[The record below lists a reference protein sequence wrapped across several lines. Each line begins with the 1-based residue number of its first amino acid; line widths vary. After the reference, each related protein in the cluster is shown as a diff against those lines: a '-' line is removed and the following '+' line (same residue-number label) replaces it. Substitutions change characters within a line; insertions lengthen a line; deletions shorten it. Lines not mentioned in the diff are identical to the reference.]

1 MSVRNDAYLDYKAG
15 VKYKDIA
22 AKYGVSL
29 STVKSWAV
37 RYWKAEKVA
46 TKDKKVATKSAKVA
60 TKRLQPKKHA
70 GGAPRRNTNAVKHG
84 LFAKYLPVETLSIV
98 TEIDDA
104 SPLDILWANIK
115 IKFASILR
123 AQQIMFVDDADDNTE
138 ITETDKSIKIDAEN
152 RKEIS
157 SGTKTKTILSI
168 EKQEMFLRS
177 QSRAMDTLTHMIKQ
191 YDDMLRNDM
200 ATEEQRERINKLRA
214 EVSKLTATDTDDASS
229 NIAAYVDALRG
240 EAAEVWNDESKD
252 IE

>member
-1 MSVRNDAYLDYKAG
+1 M
-15 VKYKDIA
+15 
-22 AKYGVSL
+22 
-29 STVKSWAV
+29 
-37 RYWKAEKVA
+37 
-46 TKDKKVATKSAKVA
+46 
-60 TKRLQPKKHA
+60 
-70 GGAPRRNTNAVKHG
+70 
-84 LFAKYLPVETLSIV
+84 SIV

-123 AQQIMFVDDADDNTE
+123 AQQIMFVDDCDDNTE